1 MTLDENKRLIE
12 ADFPLREVS
21 EHSAREKNIRH
32 GHISTLHI
40 WWARRPL
47 AASRTT
53 ALAALV
59 PDSPDQREQLLRLI
73 AQLAPWEVVSRND
86 AGGQHLLGR
95 ACELIRQAYSGRAP
109 KVLDPFAGGGS
120 IPLEALRLGC
130 ETYALDY
137 NPVAVLILKAVLE
150 FPQRYGQKLLEGVI
164 TWGIWVMEKARQELD
179 CFYPADPDGSIPVGY
194 IWARTLPCQN
204 PACGA
209 EIPLMR
215 QTWLAKKDKRKIA
228 LKLIPDHKARR
239 VEVEIVGADGRSIDF
254 DPEEG
259 TVSRAY
265 VRCPLC
271 GGTIDDKTTRRLF
284 REGKA
289 GQRMMA
295 VVLHHPNRTGKT
307 YRLPTER
314 DLEAYRAAETAL
326 EHKRAQLR
334 EEWGIEPVPDEPLP
348 PLETLGF
355 RVQRYGLTR
364 WGDLFNPRQR
374 LALITFA
381 DKVRQ
386 AHAQMLSQ
394 GAEPEF
400 AKAVATYLAITFNR
414 LADKNANVVV
424 YNVVGEKIEHV
435 FGRQALPMVWDYV
448 EVNPFT
454 DVGWP
459 NMQEWVEL
467 VLAHLTSIPPANPQ
481 PVSPTVVHGTATA
494 LPWSE
499 NFFDAVL
506 TDPPYYD
513 NVPYSDLSDFFY
525 VWLKRVVGDLYPD
538 LFATPLTPK
547 SKEMVADASKAGGM
561 ENAMRRFEEMLT
573 QAFREIHR
581 VLKPDGIAVIV
592 FAHKTTEAWETV
604 INALLEAGLYMTAS
618 WPIHTEMQARLRA
631 QESAA
636 LASSIYMVCRKRTT
650 SEVGDYPTVRR
661 EIEARVRQKL
671 TQFWEEGIRGA
682 DFFMSAIG
690 PAVEAFGKY
699 ARVEKLSGEPVTVA
713 ELLEYVRKVV
723 SEFALERILK
733 RTPLGSVD
741 APTRFY
747 ALWRWTYNSAR
758 VHFDE
763 ARKLGQAVGVEVTAL
778 WDQTGFVKREKE
790 FVRVL
795 GPKDRGAD
803 FLRRE
808 RNDTMVDVLHKAVL
822 LWEQGEERGLEE
834 LLRTA
839 PFPQEALRQ
848 VAQDLSEIL
857 PQGDKEKQL
866 LQGLLY
872 GWEAR
877 TRHSER
883 GLFEGEEGR

>member
-59 PDSPDQREQLLRLI
+59 PDSPDQREQLLSLI

-95 ACELIRQAYSGRAP
+95 ARELIRQAYSGRAP

-239 VEVEIVGADGRSIDF
+239 VEVEIVGQDGRPIDF
-254 DPEEG
+254 DPDEG
-259 TVSRAY
+259 TVSRAH

-271 GGTIDDKTTRRLF
+271 GGTIDDETTRRLF
-284 REGKA
+284 REGKS

-295 VVLHHPNRTGKT
+295 VVLHHPNRPGKT

-314 DLEAYRAAETAL
+314 DLEAYRAAEAAL
-326 EHKRAQLR
+326 EEKRARLR
-334 EEWGIEPVPDEPLP
+334 EEWGIEPVPGEPLP

-364 WGDLFNPRQR
+364 WGDLFNPRQK

-400 AKAVATYLAITFNR
+400 AKAVATYLAFLISRMTDSNSVQCWWQSTWEKEAITF
-414 LADKNANVVV
+414 A
-424 YNVVGEKIEHV
+424 
-435 FGRQALPMVWDYV
+435 RQALQMTWDYL
-448 EVNPFT
+448 EANPFAET
-454 DVGWP
+454 GYHW
-459 NMQEWVEL
+459 EGFL
-467 VLAHLTSIPPANPQ
+467 ASAARVLAHLTSIPPVEDLPQ
-481 PVSPTVVHGTATA
+481 VHHGTATA
-494 LPWSE
+494 LPWLD

-525 VWLKRVVGDLYPD
+525 VWLKRTVGDLYPE

-547 SKEMVADASKAGGM
+547 SEEMVADASKAGGM

-650 SEVGDYPTVRR
+650 SEVGEYPTVRR
-661 EIEARVRQKL
+661 QIEARVRQKL
-671 TQFWEEGIRGA
+671 TQFWAEGIRGA

-699 ARVEKLSGEPVTVA
+699 ARVEKLSGEPVTVE
-713 ELLEYVRKVV
+713 ELLEYVRQVV
-723 SEFALERILK
+723 SQFALERILK

-803 FLRRE
+803 FLQRE